1 MPAPIVVF
9 DSGIGGLSVLA
20 HIREQLPQSPLV
32 YVCDNAALPYGTKPN
47 EWLNARIV
55 AVCEAAVQRV
65 GAGALVV
72 ACNTAS
78 TLALD
83 ALRERLRIP
92 VIGTV
97 PAVKPAASLTR
108 TGEIAVLATSA
119 TVRRPYLDRLIAEF
133 ASHCTVVRIP
143 ADGLVTQAERLLG
156 GRTVD
161 MAELEAALAP
171 LWAHPRIDTVVLGC
185 THFPLL
191 RDMFDGI
198 TQQHAPRRT
207 LQWLDSGAAIARRV
221 KSVLGECLHAFEG
234 TSSFSAMSLATA
246 AEAPGLSQAMAWA
259 GMPAVTALMV
269 DRPEIA
275 LE

>member
-9 DSGIGGLSVLA
+9 DSGVGGLSVLA
-20 HIREQLPQSPLV
+20 HIRDQLPQSPLV

-47 EWLNARIV
+47 DWLNDRII

-65 GAGALVV
+65 DARALVV

-83 ALRERLRIP
+83 ALRERLQIP

-97 PAVKPAASLTR
+97 PAIKPAASATA
-108 TGEIAVLATSA
+108 TGEIALLATSA
-119 TVRRPYLDRLIAEF
+119 TVHRPYLDRLIAEF
-133 ASHCTVVRIP
+133 ASHCTVLRIP
-143 ADGLVTQAERLLG
+143 ADGLVTQAERLLSG
-156 GRTVD
+156 APVD
-161 MAELEAALAP
+161 SAEIEAALAP
-171 LWAHPRIDTVVLGC
+171 LWAHPRVDTVVLGC

-191 RDMFDGI
+191 QNMFDAI
-198 TQQHAPRRT
+198 AQQRAPRRAI
-207 LQWLDSGAAIARRV
+207 QWLDSGAAIARRV
-221 KSVLGECLHAFEG
+221 KSVLGEREPTDTNALV
-234 TSSFSAMSLATA
+234 SAMSLATA
-246 AEAPGLSQAMAWA
+246 PDVPGVSQAMAWA

-269 DRPEIA
+269 DTPMIT